1 MTGCPHSP
9 SPFSFP
15 PAYASLLGEKS
26 QNWNWNFI
34 ARHFVFVAS
43 LPLPFRGG
51 HRNMKSMPKIE
62 IQKTENRNQ
71 KNRKKNSKGGL
82 LNQNR
87 VHTHTHK
94 FLSAIFGCFLSVLCP
109 KAKMESRP
117 EIELKHGTE
126 IPWLTRHNY
135 IFMDKFLCLCNT
147 LTMLTT
153 TMMMLLLLITTT
165 SMMAWFAA
173 SKTSI
178 KRLRTRNTNGSCKTS
193 GHTRKMLENF
203 NKVSLRYE
211 RIEVEGLGEIKLWKE
226 TYYNLNWIGT

>member
-9 SPFSFP
+9 SPSSP
-15 PAYASLLGEKS
+15 SPCYASLLGEKS

-71 KNRKKNSKGGL
+71 KNRKKQQRRPAKSKSCA
-82 LNQNR
+82 
-87 VHTHTHK
+87 HTHTH
-94 FLSAIFGCFLSVLCP
+94 FCLPFSVAFLSVLCP

-193 GHTRKMLENF
+193 GHTL
-203 NKVSLRYE
+203 VDC
-211 RIEVEGLGEIKLWKE
+211 LGKCWEISIKLVWDMKE
-226 TYYNLNWIGT
+226 